1 MMLMSPD
8 YPDKADLQASAND
21 VGQLNAEQLCEFVLE
36 TSRLD
41 PRRKPGPDL
50 ARMITRIFQ
59 LDSTG
64 ILDSDLQE
72 VYTSG
77 DCPEQVAE
85 ILQNIR
91 TFGTVHDDPMTGI
104 SRRVIR
110 MGNLP
115 IGALL
120 VRGEIQGR
128 MVCTIA
134 SMLAVTF
141 DRYHALANESRTE
154 IARQTEQLRTTVL
167 DSLAHAYKT
176 PLTAIAAASQG
187 FGAMGALTP
196 SQASLISVIDEQTDL
211 LNRLTTQLLR
221 TARLDAS
228 DMVPRA
234 ERVFIAGLLEDIVAS
249 MGDRF
254 VRSPIKVSISRED
267 LSMHCDRGLLIALLT
282 QYLDNAAKYGT
293 PGEPVTIQVTEQPSQ
308 ITFSVHNFGPSI
320 PKDDFERIF
329 DRYYRSSASSNKAQ
343 GTGIG
348 LSVAKRSAQAQG
360 GHVWVTSDSSK
371 GTTFYASLPIVP
383 PRSALNGVLAE

>member
-1 MMLMSPD
+1 MMVMSTD
-8 YPDKADLQASAND
+8 YPDKAQLQSSANSST
-21 VGQLNAEQLCEFVLE
+21 QLNAEELSEFVLE

-41 PRRKPGPDL
+41 PRRKPGPEL
-50 ARMITRIFQ
+50 ARMITRIFG
-59 LDSTG
+59 LCSAG

-77 DCPEQVAE
+77 DCPAQVSE
-85 ILQNIR
+85 LLQNIR
-91 TFGTVHDDPMTGI
+91 TFGTIHDDPTTGI

-115 IGALL
+115 IGALI
-120 VRGEIQGR
+120 VRGEIPGR

-176 PLTAIAAASQG
+176 PLTAIAAANQG
-187 FGAMGALTP
+187 LSAMGALTS
-196 SQASLISVIDEQTDL
+196 SQANLVSVIDEQTDL

-228 DMVPRA
+228 DMVPRV
-234 ERVFIAGLLEDIVAS
+234 EKVFVAALMEDIVAS
-249 MGDRF
+249 LGERF
-254 VRSPIKVSISRED
+254 SNSPIKVLISRDD
-267 LSMHCDRGLLIALLT
+267 LALECDRSLIIALLT
-282 QYLDNAAKYGT
+282 QYLDNAAKYAT
-293 PGEPVTIQVTEQPSQ
+293 PGLPVTVRVTEQPSQ
-308 ITFSVHNFGPSI
+308 VIFSVHNFGPTI
-320 PKDDFERIF
+320 PNDDFERIF
-329 DRYYRSSASSNKAQ
+329 DRYFRSSTASNKAP

-360 GHVWVTSDSSK
+360 GHVWVTSDPLK
-371 GTTFYASLPIVP
+371 GTSFYASLPIVP
-383 PRSALNGVLAE
+383 SRTESNGVFAE